1 MRYISD
7 KVISFSI
14 RVKGSTNNVRVSF
27 LAVSTGGSSFVT
39 NSVPLAEAM
48 EKSKMYGS
56 LYRRAPECV
65 NENLKSKKQPSEK
78 VASKKRYEDVKG
90 VSSWQDAVTYL
101 DERFG
106 VEPNKLMTP
115 ESILQEAELK
125 GIKFPDLG

>member
-14 RVKGSTNNVRVSF
+14 RIEGRADSVRVNF
-27 LAVSTGGSSFVT
+27 LATSTGGSSFVT
-39 NSVPLAEAM
+39 NSVPLAKAL

-65 NENLKSKKQPSEK
+65 NETLKSKKQPAEK
-78 VASKKRYEDVKG
+78 GVSKKRYEDVKG

-101 DERFG
+101 AEKYG

-115 ESILQEAELK
+115 ESILQEAESK
-125 GIKFPDLG
+125 GIKFPDLA